1 LLERSFLLEYAD
13 EPEIGVLLSVSL
25 LFARE
30 TPATVQEA
38 SMAIKLKKLDEQVI
52 VITGA
57 TSGIGLA
64 TAKRAAQR
72 GARVVLCSRN
82 EAELQ
87 ETEATIREA
96 GGTARSVVADV
107 SNPADMEALAAT
119 AIEEFGSLDTWVNNA
134 GVSFY
139 GRLTE
144 VAIEDM
150 RRLFEVNFWGTVYGS
165 RAAVARLRG
174 SGGAL
179 INLGSIVS
187 DRAIPLQGT
196 YSASKQAIKGFT
208 DALRMELEEE
218 GAPVSVTLIKPSAID
233 TPYFQHAKNYMDVQP
248 KPPAPVYAPEV
259 VANAI
264 LRAAEHPVR
273 DITVGGG
280 GRLLTAM
287 GAALPRLTDFY
298 MERSMFSSQRSDAPA
313 TTSSGNLYQP
323 AGGENSESG
332 GYQGHVLR
340 SSVYTQLALSPA
352 RALFAAG
359 LGLAVYA
366 GIRSLANSGR
376 E

>member
-1 LLERSFLLEYAD
+1 
-13 EPEIGVLLSVSL
+13 
-25 LFARE
+25 
-30 TPATVQEA
+30 
-38 SMAIKLKKLDEQVI
+38 MKLKLKRLEDQVI
-52 VITGA
+52 VITGG

-64 TAKRAAQR
+64 TAKRAAGR

-82 EAELQ
+82 EPELR
-87 ETEATIREA
+87 ETVAAIEQS

-107 SNPADMEALAAT
+107 ANQDDVERVAAT
-119 AIEEFGSLDTWVNNA
+119 AIEEFGALDTWVNNA

-150 RRLFEVNFWGTVYGS
+150 RRLFEVNFWGTVYGA

-187 DRAIPLQGT
+187 DRAIPLQGA
-196 YSASKQAIKGFT
+196 YSASKHAVKGFT

-218 GAPVSVTLIKPSAID
+218 GAPISVTLIKPSAID
-233 TPYFQHAKNYMDVQP
+233 TPYFKHAKNYMAVEP

-273 DITVGGG
+273 DITIGGG
-280 GRLLTAM
+280 GRFLSAMGTAM
-287 GAALPRLTDFY
+287 PRLTDIY
-298 MERSMFSSQRSDAPA
+298 MERSMFSAQRSDVPSETRA
-313 TTSSGNLYQP
+313 GNLYAP
-323 AGGENSESG
+323 AAQGAAERG
-332 GYQGHVLR
+332 GYRGHVMR
-340 SSVYTQLALSPA
+340 SSMYTRAALSPGK
-352 RALFAAG
+352 ALLAAG
-359 LGLAVYA
+359 LGLVVFA
-366 GIRSLANSGR
+366 GIRSLAGS
-376 E
+376 ED

>member
-1 LLERSFLLEYAD
+1 
-13 EPEIGVLLSVSL
+13 
-25 LFARE
+25 
-30 TPATVQEA
+30 
-38 SMAIKLKKLDEQVI
+38 MALKLKKLADQVM

-82 EAELQ
+82 DRELQ
-87 ETEATIREA
+87 ETVTAIQEA
-96 GGTARSVVADV
+96 GGIAVAVVADV
-107 SNPADMEALAAT
+107 SNPEDMERLAST
-119 AIEEFGSLDTWVNNA
+119 AIETFGSLDTWVNNA

-150 RRLFEVNFWGTVYGS
+150 RQLFEVNFWGMVYGS
-165 RAAVARLRG
+165 RAAVARLAG

-179 INLGSIVS
+179 INIGSIVS

-196 YSASKQAIKGFT
+196 YSASKHAIKGFT

-218 GAPVSVTLIKPSAID
+218 GAPVSVSLIKPSAID
-233 TPYFQHAKNYMDVQP
+233 TPYFQHAKNYMSVQP

-264 LRAAEHPVR
+264 LRAAEHPIR
-273 DITVGGG
+273 DITIGGG

-287 GAALPRLTDFY
+287 GSALPRLTDFY
-298 MERSMFSSQRSDAPA
+298 MERSMFGAQQSDVPSEQRQ
-313 TTSSGNLYQP
+313 GNLYES
-323 AGGENSESG
+323 AGGENLERG
-332 GYQGHVLR
+332 GYEGHVSR
-340 SSVYTQLALSPA
+340 SSVYTQVALSPG
-352 RALFAAG
+352 RALLAAG

-366 GIRSLANSGR
+366 GIRTLANTGR
-376 E
+376 D

>member
-1 LLERSFLLEYAD
+1 
-13 EPEIGVLLSVSL
+13 
-25 LFARE
+25 
-30 TPATVQEA
+30 
-38 SMAIKLKKLDEQVI
+38 MKIKLKRLPDQVV

-64 TAKRAAQR
+64 TARRAAER

-82 EAELQ
+82 EPELK
-87 ETEATIREA
+87 ETVAQIERS

-107 SNPADMEALAAT
+107 SSQEDMERLAAT
-119 AIEEFGSLDTWVNNA
+119 ALEEFGALDTWVNNA

-150 RRLFEVNFWGTVYGS
+150 RQLFEVNFWGTVYGV
-165 RAAVARLRG
+165 RAAVPRLRG

-187 DRAIPLQGT
+187 DRAIPLQGA
-196 YSASKQAIKGFT
+196 YSASKHAIKGFT

-218 GAPVSVTLIKPSAID
+218 GAPISVTLIKPSAID
-233 TPYFQHAKNYMDVQP
+233 TPYFQHAKNYMEVQP

-273 DITVGGG
+273 DITIGGG
-280 GRLLTAM
+280 GRFITAL
-287 GAALPRLTDFY
+287 GTTLPRLTDFY
-298 MERSMFSSQRSDAPA
+298 MERAMFSSQRSDIP
-313 TTSSGNLYQP
+313 SQGNPGNLYQP
-323 AGGENSESG
+323 AGEENLVRG
-332 GYQGHVLR
+332 GYQGHVKR
-340 SSVYTQLALSPA
+340 SSMYTQAALSPA
-352 RALFAAG
+352 KALLAAG
-359 LGLAVYA
+359 LGLAVFA
-366 GIRSLANSGR
+366 GIRSLTHSD
-376 E
+376 ED

>member
-1 LLERSFLLEYAD
+1 
-13 EPEIGVLLSVSL
+13 
-25 LFARE
+25 
-30 TPATVQEA
+30 
-38 SMAIKLKKLDEQVI
+38 MALKLKRLADQVM

-82 EAELQ
+82 EGELQ
-87 ETEATIREA
+87 ETVTAIQDA
-96 GGTARSVVADV
+96 GGTAVAVVADV
-107 SNPADMEALAAT
+107 SNPEDMERLAST
-119 AIEEFGSLDTWVNNA
+119 AVETFGSLDTWVNNA

-150 RRLFEVNFWGTVYGS
+150 RQLFEVNFWGMVYGS
-165 RAAVARLRG
+165 RAAVARLAG

-179 INLGSIVS
+179 INIGSIVS

-196 YSASKQAIKGFT
+196 YSASKHAIKGFT

-233 TPYFQHAKNYMDVQP
+233 TPYFQHAKNYMSVQP

-273 DITVGGG
+273 DITIGGG

-287 GAALPRLTDFY
+287 GSALPRLTDFY
-298 MERSMFSSQRSDAPA
+298 MERSMFSSQQSDIP
-313 TTSSGNLYQP
+313 SEQRQGNLYQS
-323 AGGENSESG
+323 AGGENLERG
-332 GYQGHVLR
+332 GYEGHVSR
-340 SSVYTQLALSPA
+340 SSVYTQVALSPA
-352 RALFAAG
+352 RALLAAG

-366 GIRSLANSGR
+366 GIRSIANSGR
-376 E
+376 GER

>member
-1 LLERSFLLEYAD
+1 
-13 EPEIGVLLSVSL
+13 
-25 LFARE
+25 
-30 TPATVQEA
+30 
-38 SMAIKLKKLDEQVI
+38 MALKLKKLADQVM
-52 VITGA
+52 VITGG

-82 EAELQ
+82 EPELQ
-87 ETEATIREA
+87 ETVTAIQDA
-96 GGTARSVVADV
+96 GGTAVAVVADV
-107 SNPADMEALAAT
+107 SNPEDMERLAST
-119 AIEEFGSLDTWVNNA
+119 AVETFGSLDTWVNNA

-150 RRLFEVNFWGTVYGS
+150 RQLFEVNFWGMVYGS
-165 RAAVARLRG
+165 RAAVARLGG

-179 INLGSIVS
+179 INIGSIVS

-196 YSASKQAIKGFT
+196 YSASKHAIKGFT
-208 DALRMELEEE
+208 DALRMELEQE
-218 GAPVSVTLIKPSAID
+218 GAPVSVTLVKPSAID
-233 TPYFQHAKNYMDVQP
+233 TPYFQHAKNYMSVQP

-273 DITVGGG
+273 DITIGGG

-287 GAALPRLTDFY
+287 GSALPRLTDFY
-298 MERSMFSSQRSDAPA
+298 MERSMFSSQRSDVP
-313 TTSSGNLYQP
+313 SEQRQGNLYES
-323 AGGENSESG
+323 AGGENLERG
-332 GYQGHVLR
+332 GYEGHVSR
-340 SSVYTQLALSPA
+340 SSVYTQVALSPA
-352 RALFAAG
+352 RALLAAG

-366 GIRSLANSGR
+366 GIRSLANSSR
-376 E
+376 D